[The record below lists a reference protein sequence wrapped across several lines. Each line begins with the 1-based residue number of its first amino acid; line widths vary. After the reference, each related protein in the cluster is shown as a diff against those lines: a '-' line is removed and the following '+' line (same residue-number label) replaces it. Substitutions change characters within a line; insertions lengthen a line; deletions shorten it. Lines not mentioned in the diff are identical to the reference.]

1 MIIRILGDGQYD
13 MGDTLGAEFDALD
26 DALVGHVE
34 AGDEDAYHRDLA
46 ALIELVRSTG
56 SELPHDEL
64 APSDLVLPDPSAS
77 LEEVRALLAEH
88 AEEAQPTA

>member
-13 MGDTLGAEFDALD
+13 LGDALSNEFEALD
-26 DALVGHVE
+26 EALVAHVD
-34 AGDEDAYHRDLA
+34 AGDEEAYHRDLA

-56 SELPHDEL
+56 AELPPDEV